1 MILLKDIKKQK
12 FLMHSG
18 ERKNHKYIAR
28 VKTKNSNRWRY
39 FYNQQAYEL
48 WKSHT
53 KNPIDKTVVQE
64 FDDYGNPTARTV
76 TKYGE
81 KDGANVRR
89 SSELF
94 RDSHGTLYQKKENRT
109 ENDGNGSYDSRST
122 YYTLNKGQNFIEHLF
137 GWNKEMWKKGNTYST
152 SGSITSVR

>member
-1 MILLKDIKKQK
+1 MIDINKSYMQQK

-39 FYNQQAYEL
+39 FYSQKAYEI
-48 WKSHT
+48 WKSHN

-64 FDDYGNPTARTV
+64 FYDNGDPSIRTV

-81 KDGANVRR
+81 NGSSVER
-89 SSELF
+89 SSELL
-94 RDSHGTLYQKKENRT
+94 RDLQENPYKKIETRT
-109 ENDGNGSYDSRST
+109 ERDANGSYERRST
-122 YYTLNKGQNFIEHLF
+122 YYTINKGQTFIEKIL
-137 GWNKEMWKKGNTYST
+137 GLNKEMWKKGNTYTS
-152 SGSITSVR
+152 SGSVARTN